1 MEGWRAKAPAVA
13 LTSGSWV
20 VTIDRTIWSFWDPDT
35 APLFQRQRRRRL
47 PLDVQPRALWKLEI
61 MATISSR
68 NPDDHARLL
77 HYTLPGG
84 WQVLVGRTDADND
97 RLSLHIAKPKDWW
110 FHVRGM
116 PGSHVLLLAHPRN
129 DPDRATLKRA
139 AAIAAY
145 HSKARPAGVVAVS
158 CTQARYVTKPRNAS
172 PGTVQIRKEVVLKVR
187 PEAPEATVGEDSGT
201 AGTPSPGPIFRNP
214 RIAPKCLS

>member
-1 MEGWRAKAPAVA
+1 
-13 LTSGSWV
+13 
-20 VTIDRTIWSFWDPDT
+20 
-35 APLFQRQRRRRL
+35 
-47 PLDVQPRALWKLEI
+47 
-61 MATISSR
+61 MATISFR

-97 RLSLHIAKPKDWW
+97 RLSLHIAEPKDWW

-116 PGSHVLLLAHPRN
+116 PGSHVLLLARPGH

-145 HSKARPAGVVAVS
+145 HSKARTAGVVAVS
-158 CTQARYVTKPRNAS
+158 CTRARYVTKHRDAP

-187 PEAPEATVGEDSGT
+187 PETPEATIGEDSGSDRQT
-201 AGTPSPGPIFRNP
+201 YDF
-214 RIAPKCLS
+214 L